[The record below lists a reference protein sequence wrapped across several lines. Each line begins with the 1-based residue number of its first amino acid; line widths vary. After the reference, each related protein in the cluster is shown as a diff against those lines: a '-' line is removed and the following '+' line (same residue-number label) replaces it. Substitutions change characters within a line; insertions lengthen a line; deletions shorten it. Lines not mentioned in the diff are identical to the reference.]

1 MPFLLAMEPLQL
13 FFRKAQEMGLLRKLH
28 SICDA
33 FRVLMYADDACIFIN
48 PSKHDL
54 DITDFIL
61 RLVVW

>member
-1 MPFLLAMEPLQL
+1 
-13 FFRKAQEMGLLRKLH
+13 MGLLRKLH

-33 FRVLMYADDACIFIN
+33 FRVLMYADDACLFIN